1 MKRNEDLMWSLSL
14 FGTAIGAGVLF
25 LPIQTGISGV
35 VPVCIV
41 LLFIFPMVFL
51 SHRALCR
58 FVISNPNTSSD
69 ITVVADDYFGKI
81 GGIFFNILYL
91 FAILPILLVYSV
103 GITNTLAY
111 FCLHQLHC
119 EVPNRLLLSFLTIAV
134 LVFIINFGQKLII
147 RVMSFL
153 VFPFIIALIALSL
166 WMIHYWNFSIIY
178 TSFEHNHSFSGVIL
192 AIWIIMPVLIF
203 SFNHSPIISS
213 LAVYTK
219 KKYKQNAD
227 NKASKI
233 IAYSNILMIVTV
245 VIFVFSSMLTLR
257 PDDLELAKQQNV
269 SILSFLAD
277 HFNSHLL
284 KYIAPLIALVAMS
297 KSFFGHYL
305 GSKEGIDGIVC
316 KITKNKIKEE
326 NIKPITLTIVFLL
339 CWLVAYLNPN
349 ILNMISS
356 IGGLVLAVILFI
368 MPIYSIYKIKYL
380 KPYKNLLADI
390 FILTVGVIALS
401 SAIYVLF

>member
-41 LLFIFPMVFL
+41 LLVIFPMVFL

-81 GGIFFNILYL
+81 GGILFNILYL

-103 GITNTLAY
+103 GITNTLAN
-111 FCLHQLHC
+111 FCSHQIHC
-119 EVPNRLLLSFLTIAV
+119 EVPNRLLLSFLTIAA
-134 LVFIINFGQKLII
+134 LMFIINFGQKLII

-153 VFPFIIALIALSL
+153 VFPFIIALVALSI
-166 WMIHYWNFSIIY
+166 WMIRYWNLSILY

-219 KKYKQNAD
+219 RKYKQDAD
-227 NKASKI
+227 DKASRI
-233 IAYSNILMIVTV
+233 IAFSNILMIVTV

-257 PDDLELAKQQNV
+257 PDDLALAKQQNV

-277 HFNSHLL
+277 HFNNPLL
-284 KYIAPLIALVAMS
+284 KYIAPLIALIAMS

-316 KITKNKIKEE
+316 KITKNRIKEE
-326 NIKPITLTIVFLL
+326 NIKPITLTVVFLL

-349 ILNMISS
+349 ILDMISS

-380 KPYKNLLADI
+380 KTYKNLLADI
-390 FILTVGVIALS
+390 FILAVGVIALS

>member
-1 MKRNEDLMWSLSL
+1 MKRNEDFMWSLSL
-14 FGTAIGAGVLF
+14 FGTAIGAGILF
-25 LPIQTGISGV
+25 LPIQTGISGIIPILV
-35 VPVCIV
+35 VLV
-41 LLFIFPMVFL
+41 FIFPMVFL

-58 FVISNPNTSSD
+58 FVISNPNTDSD
-69 ITVVADDYFGKI
+69 ITAVADDYFGKF
-81 GGIFFNILYL
+81 GGIIFNILYL

-103 GITNTLAY
+103 GITNTLASFFKY
-111 FCLHQLHC
+111 QLHY
-119 EVPNRLLLSFLTIAV
+119 EIHNRFLLSFFTILS

-153 VFPFIIALIALSL
+153 VFPFIIALLVLSL
-166 WMIHYWNFSIIY
+166 WMIPYWDINILHN
-178 TSFEHNHSFSGVIL
+178 SFEYNHTFSGVLL
-192 AIWIIMPVLIF
+192 AIWIIMPILIF

-219 KKYKQNAD
+219 SKYKQNAD
-227 NKASKI
+227 EKASRI
-233 IAYSNILMIVTV
+233 IAFSNILMIVTV
-245 VIFVFSSMLTLR
+245 VIFVFSSMLTLS
-257 PDDLELAKQQNV
+257 PDDLMAAKEENV
-269 SILSFLAD
+269 SILSYLAS
-277 HFNSHLL
+277 HFDNYSLD
-284 KYIAPLIALVAMS
+284 YIAPLVALVAMS

-316 KITKNKIKEE
+316 KISKNSISQKA
-326 NIKPITLTIVFLL
+326 IKPITLSVVFLS

-349 ILNMISS
+349 ILDMISS

-380 KPYKNLLADI
+380 KQYKNLLADG
-390 FILTVGVIALS
+390 FILFVGIVALS

>member
-25 LPIQTGISGV
+25 LPIQTGISGI

-103 GITNTLAY
+103 GITNTLANFY
-111 FCLHQLHC
+111 SHQIHC
-119 EVPNRLLLSFLTIAV
+119 EVPNRLLLSFLTIIV

-153 VFPFIIALIALSL
+153 VFPFIFALIALSL
-166 WMIHYWNFSIIY
+166 WMIPYWNFSIIY

-227 NKASKI
+227 GKASKI
-233 IAYSNILMIVTV
+233 IAYSNVLMIVTV

-257 PDDLELAKQQNV
+257 PDDLELAKQQNI

-277 HFNSHLL
+277 HFNNPLL
-284 KYIAPLIALVAMS
+284 KYIAPLIALIAMS

-316 KITKNKIKEE
+316 KITKNRIKEE
-326 NIKPITLTIVFLL
+326 NIKPITLTVVFLL

-349 ILNMISS
+349 ILDMISS

-368 MPIYSIYKIKYL
+368 MPIYSIYQIKYL
-380 KPYKNLLADI
+380 KTYKNLIADI
-390 FILTVGVIALS
+390 FILAVGVIALS